1 MSVALFTHPDMIGH
15 RPGAGH
21 PERPERL
28 QAVLDAL
35 DDAGRIRTTL
45 TEVLGPMSAETL
57 REGHRRLESGTTVG
71 KLALTGF

>member
-1 MSVALFTHPDMIGH
+1 MFTRSVQGTPDMIRQH
-15 RPGAGH
+15 EILTEVA
-21 PERPERL
+21 
-28 QAVLDAL
+28 AL
-35 DDAGRIRTTL
+35 VDAGRIRTTL